1 MQIFQVFDNIDHLF
15 DLPDGYLY
23 AGMGCC
29 CEQVRC
35 HSPQYSIGYYQQCP
49 DKVTW
54 PSQMGSPPPLYFN
67 AAKFVFQPLNLTTFS
82 RFSRSQPTAFAEQ
95 VSLITIQYQLSYG
108 LCGRLTM

>member
-23 AGMGCC
+23 AAMGCC
-29 CEQVRC
+29 CEQVWC
-35 HSPQYSIGYYQQCP
+35 HSPQYSIGYCQQCP

-67 AAKFVFQPLNLTTFS
+67 AAVFVFQPSRLTYNILIS
-82 RFSRSQPTAFAEQ
+82 RLSRSQPTAFAEQ
-95 VSLITIQYQLSYG
+95 VSLITTQYQLSYG
-108 LCGRLTM
+108 LCGQ

>member
-23 AGMGCC
+23 AAMGCC
-29 CEQVRC
+29 CEQVWC
-35 HSPQYSIGYYQQCP
+35 HSPQYSIGYCQQCP

-67 AAKFVFQPLNLTTFS
+67 AAVFVFQPS
-82 RFSRSQPTAFAEQ
+82 
-95 VSLITIQYQLSYG
+95 
-108 LCGRLTM
+108 RLT